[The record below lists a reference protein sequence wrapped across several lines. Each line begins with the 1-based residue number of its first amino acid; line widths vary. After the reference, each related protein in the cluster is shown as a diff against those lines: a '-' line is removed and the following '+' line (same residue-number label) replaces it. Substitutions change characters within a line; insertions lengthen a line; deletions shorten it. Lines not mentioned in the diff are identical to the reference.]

1 MVRNAKID
9 NTTLYSE
16 YSEDSTINVAR
27 LTEKASELRRAQ
39 GNIDYEKDIIKIGK
53 SEVSIIR
60 KDGIKNYTNLADG
73 SDIVLIFP
81 TTKGELPVRLYT
93 DEQNKNLVRVEVKDQ
108 ERLKKL
114 KDCGEEIGKICLLGG
129 YSVYNA
135 IERGY
140 FERPLGIFQGER
152 LQSGEKV
159 SHIDQLQRR
168 KNNEVCQIRS
178 P

>member
-1 MVRNAKID
+1 M
-9 NTTLYSE
+9 
-16 YSEDSTINVAR
+16 
-27 LTEKASELRRAQ
+27 
-39 GNIDYEKDIIKIGK
+39 
-53 SEVSIIR
+53 
-60 KDGIKNYTNLADG
+60 
-73 SDIVLIFP
+73 
-81 TTKGELPVRLYT
+81 YT

-159 SHIDQLQRR
+159 SHVDQLQRR
-168 KNNEVCQIRS
+168 KNNEVYQIRS